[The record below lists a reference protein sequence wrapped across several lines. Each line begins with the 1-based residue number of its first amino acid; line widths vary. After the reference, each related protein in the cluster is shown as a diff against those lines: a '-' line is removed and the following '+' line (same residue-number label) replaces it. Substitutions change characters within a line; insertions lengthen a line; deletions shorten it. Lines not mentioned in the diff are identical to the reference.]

1 MQPLFIQSF
10 DNLITAYIMMGRLQ
24 NDGVECKLFD
34 ENTLTL
40 MPYLNNALGGI
51 KLVVDKSD
59 ESRARQLLEKYQQE
73 EWEGAECPQCG
84 HKEFILLP
92 QKKPSNY
99 FTAIFTWL
107 FTNYAL
113 SVNQYECQHCHYSC
127 DTLPQKQ
134 IV

>member
-10 DNLITAYIMMGRLQ
+10 DNLITAHIMMGRLQ

-59 ESRARQLLEKYQQE
+59 ESRARKLHEKYHQE
-73 EWEGAECPQCG
+73 EREGAECPQCG